1 MKNILF
7 NEDGTMAQLTDL
19 TKVPWNVPIPDKA
32 IGVWV
37 IPDLGVKVP
46 VYKDTHSIQ
55 KNAQIVDAENSALY
69 QPYLQ
74 AYIISDHAGSSDTWF
89 MEKATLDMDAYFV
102 RPYGTTHYSCY
113 ILLRADYHTWG
124 YTQNGQMVMPRS
136 SKDIV
141 CVSCV
146 DSKGKEVYMAIFRE
160 AGKV

>member
-1 MKNILF
+1 M
-7 NEDGTMAQLTDL
+7 TDL
-19 TKVPWNVPIPDKA
+19 TKVPRNISIPDKA
-32 IGVWV
+32 VGVWV

-55 KNAQIVDAENSALY
+55 ANAQIVDAENSALY

-102 RPYGTTHYSCY
+102 RPSITVPYTTHYSCY
-113 ILLRADYHTWG
+113 AILRADYHPWG
-124 YTQNGQMVMPRS
+124 YTQNGQMVTPRS

-160 AGKV
+160 AGRVNWSYNSQPRG